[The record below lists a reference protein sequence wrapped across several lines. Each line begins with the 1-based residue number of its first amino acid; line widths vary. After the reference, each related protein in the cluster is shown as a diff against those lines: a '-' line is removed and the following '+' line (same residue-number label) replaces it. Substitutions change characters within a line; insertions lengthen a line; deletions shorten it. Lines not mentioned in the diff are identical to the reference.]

1 MKISIRQYAQ
11 SLFEATRD
19 KDGAALAT
27 VLKNF
32 VVILNRD
39 RVLNKA
45 SEIMACFCEI
55 CDQATGEVAA
65 EVITA
70 RELGKSA
77 KDLVVNYLKSRTD
90 AKKINLSSVIDKSLI
105 GGFIL
110 RYDSKVIDGS
120 LKNSLA
126 TLKNKISN

>member
-11 SLFEATRD
+11 SLFEATSG
-19 KDGAALAT
+19 KDGKDLAAA
-27 VLKNF
+27 LKNF

-45 SEIMACFCEI
+45 PEIIKCFQEI
-55 CDQATGEVAA
+55 WDQANGEVAA
-65 EVITA
+65 TVSTA
-70 RELGKSA
+70 RALDKSSQELI
-77 KDLVVNYLKSRTD
+77 VNYLKSRTD

-110 RYDSKVIDGS
+110 RYESKVIDGS

>member
-1 MKISIRQYAQ
+1 MQISIRQYAQ
-11 SLFEATRD
+11 SLFEATSD
-19 KDGAALAT
+19 KDGKALAAA
-27 VLKNF
+27 LKNF

-45 SEIMACFCEI
+45 SEIIKCFQEI
-55 CDQATGEVAA
+55 CDQATGEMAV
-65 EVITA
+65 EVTTA
-70 RELGKSA
+70 RALNKSSQ
-77 KDLVVNYLKSRTD
+77 DLIVNYLKSRTD
-90 AKKINLSSVIDKSLI
+90 AKKINLSSIIDKSLI

-120 LKNSLA
+120 LKNSLV